1 MQDYSYIQY
10 LIIRYLFNCK
20 MTIVGDRAQTMED
33 EQSDVM
39 KFLPEIFGRD
49 IKRISLNKSYRQTVE
64 IARYAQS
71 LIGEEG
77 VELLERH
84 GRAPEIHSEVGLEAA
99 LEQILDNYVK
109 SRDSY
114 DTFAVLTMSQADSI
128 EIYSRLKKLFQ
139 EKGIDESKYLSYLD
153 RDSKEFKKGMVVT
166 TFYLAKGLEFDKV
179 YSVYEGNL
187 AKSLHMQARYIM
199 ATRALHELYVY
210 ELEEKN

>member
-1 MQDYSYIQY
+1 
-10 LIIRYLFNCK
+10 
-20 MTIVGDRAQTMED
+20 
-33 EQSDVM
+33 
-39 KFLPEIFGRD
+39 
-49 IKRISLNKSYRQTVE
+49 
-64 IARYAQS
+64 
-71 LIGEEG
+71 
-77 VELLERH
+77 
-84 GRAPEIHSEVGLEAA
+84 
-99 LEQILDNYVK
+99 
-109 SRDSY
+109 
-114 DTFAVLTMSQADSI
+114 MSQADSI